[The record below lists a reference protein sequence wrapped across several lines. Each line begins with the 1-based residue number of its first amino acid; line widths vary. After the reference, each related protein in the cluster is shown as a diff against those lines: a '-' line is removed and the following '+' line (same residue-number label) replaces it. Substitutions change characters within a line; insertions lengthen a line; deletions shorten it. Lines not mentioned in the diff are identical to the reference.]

1 MMFRKV
7 FGVFLLFMLMGG
19 CALSTAPDTGDVPPE
34 PRAGFVTDMPAF
46 DAFIATRPTPE
57 GFRQAYP
64 DVQLVLPGDIT
75 TREFRMNNSRYYAE
89 LNATGR
95 ITGGRFQ

>member
-1 MMFRKV
+1 MFRKV
-7 FGVFLLFMLMGG
+7 FGVILLFMCVNG
-19 CALSTAPDTGDVPPE
+19 CALSTAPDVGNAPPE

-46 DAFIATRPTPE
+46 EAFIATWPTPQ

-64 DVQLVLPGDIT
+64 DVHLVLPGDIT
-75 TREFRMNNSRYYAE
+75 TREFRMDNSRYFAV
-89 LNATGR
+89 LNEAGR